1 MVEKNDF
8 IGYEY
13 REVHTKR
20 GLISVYVDG
29 YENFGWSLED
39 TESPIGKIDTAVL
52 KFKRNRKLCN
62 KAELT
67 RLQRQFDAILNE
79 IITMEESKQSKAA
92 IVACIVGII
101 GTAFMAGSVFAIT
114 SNMIAL
120 CIILAIPAFVGWLA
134 PYFIY
139 KVLLQKRTEHMN
151 PLIDGKYDEL
161 YEVCEKGHNLL

>member
-1 MVEKNDF
+1 MAEKNDF

-13 REVHTKR
+13 KEVQAKR
-20 GLISVYVDG
+20 GLTSVYVDG
-29 YENFGWSLED
+29 YENFGWNLES
-39 TESPIGKIDTAVL
+39 TENPIGKIDTVVL
-52 KFKRNRKLCN
+52 KFKRNRKICN
-62 KAELT
+62 KMELT

-79 IITMEESKQSKAA
+79 IRMMEASKQSNATMAA
-92 IVACIVGII
+92 CTVGVI

-120 CIILAIPAFVGWLA
+120 CIVLAIPAFIGWIT

-139 KVLLQKRTEHMN
+139 KSILQKRTEHVT

-161 YEVCEKGHNLL
+161 YEVCQRGHNLL

>member
-67 RLQRQFDAILNE
+67 I
-79 IITMEESKQSKAA
+79 
-92 IVACIVGII
+92 
-101 GTAFMAGSVFAIT
+101 
-114 SNMIAL
+114 
-120 CIILAIPAFVGWLA
+120 A